1 MDKLNSILNDL
12 ETKIKLGDSMNE
24 SVSKSTVL
32 WQINHSFMVV
42 NEVSKALQISD
53 PKIYQWKF
61 NKTRF
66 LVFLM
71 NKIPRGKAKAPE
83 RARPIENFDQES
95 TKILFQDMM
104 NNLQKVQSLDKN
116 ANFKHPFFGLLNKKS
131 TLKFLYLHTNHH
143 AKIVNDILKY

>member
-1 MDKLNSILNDL
+1 MDKLNIILNDL
-12 ETKIKLGDSMNE
+12 ESKIKMGDSMNE

-53 PKIYQWKF
+53 PKNYQWKF

-66 LVFLM
+66 FVFLR
-71 NKIPRGKAKAPE
+71 NKIPRGKANAPE
-83 RARPIENFDQES
+83 RARPIENFNQES
-95 TKILFQDMM
+95 TKVLFQEMK

-143 AKIVNDILKY
+143 AKIVNEIIEN